1 MLYRK
6 QFNALPVLIV
16 AVLFL
21 LWFGAFGL
29 CSGIKSYIYA
39 RSPQMQ
45 TSHSL
50 MRLSCSVTL
59 QQDPLV
65 EPLGERRERLQEDI
79 DSCKDEFKGE
89 IASLLPSPD

>member
-1 MLYRK
+1 MLHRK
-6 QFNALPVLIV
+6 QFNALPVLTV

-21 LWFGAFGL
+21 LWLGASGL

-39 RSPQMQ
+39 HSPQMQ

-50 MRLSCSVTL
+50 MRLSCSVTV
-59 QQDPLV
+59 QQNPLD
-65 EPLGERRERLQEDI
+65 ELPGERRERLQKDI
-79 DSCKDEFKGE
+79 DSCKEEFKGE

>member
-21 LWFGAFGL
+21 LWFGASGL

-65 EPLGERRERLQEDI
+65 EPLGERRERLQKDI